1 MSLSPP
7 SSFLCVA
14 GSCTVVDK
22 KCSHHRCETMRP
34 VLIQK
39 NYKNKRMRKESIKQT
54 NYSISFTDVTF
65 LLMPL
70 QGFFVSES
78 ATTGSHEGVCHF
90 GPTFS
95 PLHPPF
101 TCFFGHSLGK
111 PCSSSNQSHKRTGVR
126 KQRNSPVGQIVH
138 RRG

>member
-1 MSLSPP
+1 MSLSSP
-7 SSFLCVA
+7 STFLCVA

-39 NYKNKRMRKESIKQT
+39 NLKNGRMRKESIKQT
-54 NYSISFTDVTF
+54 NYSLSFTDVTF

-95 PLHPPF
+95 PLHMRAVPVKQRDKRLREREKERA
-101 TCFFGHSLGK
+101 GIVVESGDGGMREG
-111 PCSSSNQSHKRTGVR
+111 QSH
-126 KQRNSPVGQIVH
+126 
-138 RRG
+138 

>member
-1 MSLSPP
+1 
-7 SSFLCVA
+7 
-14 GSCTVVDK
+14 
-22 KCSHHRCETMRP
+22 MRP

-54 NYSISFTDVTF
+54 NYSLSFTDVTF

-95 PLHPPF
+95 PLHMRAVPAKQRVKRLRERERERA
-101 TCFFGHSLGK
+101 GIVVESGDGGMREG
-111 PCSSSNQSHKRTGVR
+111 QSH
-126 KQRNSPVGQIVH
+126 
-138 RRG
+138 